1 VLRDI
6 IAEKVLDNNR
16 LLSITR
22 QNSSVASI
30 GKPQAGNLVTQAQQT
45 DLSSFPKQ
53 EVKAKSEKVSSSVGS
68 QKVEESKTPSQPQ
81 HNSKPQP

>member
-1 VLRDI
+1 MIV
-6 IAEKVLDNNR
+6 EKVLDNNR

-30 GKPQAGNLVTQAQQT
+30 GKPQGGNLVTQAQQT

-53 EVKAKSEKVSSSVGS
+53 EVNAKSEKVSSSVGS
-68 QKVEESKTPSQPQ
+68 QKMEESKTPSQQQ